1 MKVNGNGLV
10 EIYGEKT
17 KERGFFCMKLLAFL
31 NTEAEPGTEAY
42 AELWEQRFN
51 EAKLGACA
59 IGANARFTQEPRRR
73 EYNKI
78 YLHSYD
84 PKGVLRQ
91 SCRDAEG
98 TKRVL
103 PFPRTFRAKQIEA
116 IRSRNRRGNK
126 AGRTTSKREGKSPA
140 NFAFRGF

>member
-59 IGANARFTQEPRRR
+59 YRGKCPIYARR

>member
-59 IGANARFTQEPRRR
+59 YRGKCPIYARTAKKGIQRVEQLLSEKEKARQTSLFGAFDEDLLN
-73 EYNKI
+73 
-78 YLHSYD
+78 
-84 PKGVLRQ
+84 
-91 SCRDAEG
+91 
-98 TKRVL
+98 
-103 PFPRTFRAKQIEA
+103 
-116 IRSRNRRGNK
+116 RSSND
-126 AGRTTSKREGKSPA
+126 
-140 NFAFRGF
+140 

>member
-51 EAKLGACA
+51 EAK
-59 IGANARFTQEPRRR
+59 
-73 EYNKI
+73 
-78 YLHSYD
+78 
-84 PKGVLRQ
+84 
-91 SCRDAEG
+91 
-98 TKRVL
+98 
-103 PFPRTFRAKQIEA
+103 
-116 IRSRNRRGNK
+116 
-126 AGRTTSKREGKSPA
+126 
-140 NFAFRGF
+140 

>member
-1 MKVNGNGLV
+1 MAQETDIGKSWEEIVRAYAKAERDLGVKVYCVLRICKKVNGNGLV

-59 IGANARFTQEPRRR
+59 YRGKCPIYARTA
-73 EYNKI
+73 K
-78 YLHSYD
+78 
-84 PKGVLRQ
+84 KGIQQNL
-91 SCRDAEG
+91 
-98 TKRVL
+98 
-103 PFPRTFRAKQIEA
+103 
-116 IRSRNRRGNK
+116 
-126 AGRTTSKREGKSPA
+126 
-140 NFAFRGF
+140 FAQL

>member
-31 NTEAEPGTEAY
+31 NTEA
-42 AELWEQRFN
+42 
-51 EAKLGACA
+51 
-59 IGANARFTQEPRRR
+59 EPRRR

>member
-59 IGANARFTQEPRRR
+59 YRGKCPIYARTAKKGIQQ
-73 EYNKI
+73 I